1 MRDELYGFAIDL
13 TPGREGAR
21 ALAQALALWVRRLL
35 GIEVTIEPQIQVV
48 DERWRWHVGLD
59 QDATAILNALYRGE
73 NVEPSDAERLLALF
87 RMDFRNAGDL
97 IAEMAGKPVYL
108 GLACRPD
115 RTLKMKPHN
124 LVANLPLAH
133 VQ

>member
-1 MRDELYGFAIDL
+1 
-13 TPGREGAR
+13 
-21 ALAQALALWVRRLL
+21 
-35 GIEVTIEPQIQVV
+35 VTVAIEPATQVI

-59 QDATAILNALYRGE
+59 QDSTAILNALYRAE
-73 NVEPSDAERLLALF
+73 EVDAADHERLIALF
-87 RMDFRNAGDL
+87 RMDFADAGDVV
-97 IAEMAGKPVYL
+97 AEMAGRPVYL

-124 LVANLPLAH
+124 LVANLPLAR

>member
-1 MRDELYGFAIDL
+1 
-13 TPGREGAR
+13 
-21 ALAQALALWVRRLL
+21 
-35 GIEVTIEPQIQVV
+35 VTIEPVTQVV

-59 QDATAILNALYRGE
+59 QDSTAILNALYRGE
-73 NVEPSDAERLLALF
+73 NVDPAEMERLLALF
-87 RMDFRNAGDL
+87 RLEFRDPGDVVGD
-97 IAEMAGKPVYL
+97 MAGRPVYL

-124 LVANLPLAH
+124 LVANLPLAR